1 VSNVALTAVIAVA
14 ILLILMVIFLFA
26 LVISLTFD
34 CWWSLGM
41 FFGNLNLSKSKFLGK
56 LFNIEEEDTTG
67 LLSED
72 DERQKQRPWLLR
84 IQNGKIH
91 NVRAFTCSDIEMV

>member
-1 VSNVALTAVIAVA
+1 MSLQEFISNVALTAVIGVA

-26 LVISLTFD
+26 LVVSLTFD
-34 CWWSLGM
+34 CWWSLG
-41 FFGNLNLSKSKFLGK
+41 K
-56 LFNIEEEDTTG
+56 LFNIEEDDTTG

-72 DERQKQRPWLLR
+72 DERQKRPWLLR

-91 NVRAFTCSDIEMV
+91 NVRAFGCSDMEMV